1 MLRYQIVIFI
11 KKVVSEV
18 MNKTIFITGIVFG
31 TLAVLLGAFG
41 AHGLE
46 KLVDADAIQTYE
58 TGIRYQMY
66 HALLLLI
73 LANTNFVSEKKK
85 RIIYYLITLGII
97 LFSFS
102 IFLLAT
108 NDLTS
113 FDFKKIGLLTPL
125 GGTLLILGWIVFGF
139 RAFKRLK

>member
-1 MLRYQIVIFI
+1 
-11 KKVVSEV
+11 
-18 MNKTIFITGIVFG
+18 MNKTIFSTGIVFG
-31 TLAVLLGAFG
+31 ALAVILGAFG

-58 TGIRYQMY
+58 TGVKYQMY

-73 LANTNFVSEKKK
+73 LANTNFVGEKKK
-85 RIIYYLITLGII
+85 RIIFYLITLGII

-113 FDFKKIGLLTPL
+113 FDFKKIGILTPL
-125 GGTLLILGWIVFGF
+125 GGTLLILGWLVLGF
-139 RAFKRLK
+139 RAFKRMK